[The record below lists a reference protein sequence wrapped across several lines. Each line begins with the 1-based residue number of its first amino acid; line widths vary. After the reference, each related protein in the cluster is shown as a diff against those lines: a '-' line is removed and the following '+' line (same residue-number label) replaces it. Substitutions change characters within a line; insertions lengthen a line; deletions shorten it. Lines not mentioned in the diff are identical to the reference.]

1 MGGLAMVDEDPR
13 SKKSKFIEA
22 YLGGREEE
30 HQKAFSQPASTRP
43 VEPTMA
49 YPWSKPLPKHEERPV
64 QPADTT
70 SQRVSIRDL
79 ALKRAKPYLR
89 PDQDAQEEPRPSP
102 FARHEQPQDLKYQS
116 LFANK
121 RPGFKLVKETA
132 DMKQG
137 PEDPKRKRLCLYD
150 LYAPRIPHDDECRP
164 IEPRERP
171 REEPVHEEAPVKQA
185 HEEEPAPVVMTDQE
199 RDEVKEVANSL
210 LWGPKKK
217 TTSPKPV
224 SMDKPILKIGPA
236 KTAPLPEPEPEAEVP
251 PHEEEKAVEEVTP
264 EAEGPKAETAE
275 AKGASGE
282 FCPSCGTKYTDHLV
296 PLICTGCGTVNC
308 TKCNNYEHEHIK
320 TSIYYDYKF
329 DWPLCIACYSKAYNI
344 QKTMAKAMTCFG
356 NGNLTY
362 AVYYAQNA
370 IRMDPKSKY
379 AEDAARLIQRVDDAK
394 VKKDAMDKAWKVQS
408 QKLTRAKFQD
418 PGWQQK
424 KA

>member
-1 MGGLAMVDEDPR
+1 MVDEDPR

-22 YLGGREEE
+22 YLGQREEE
-30 HQKAFSQPASTRP
+30 HQKVYSQPASTRP

-49 YPWSKPLPKHEERPV
+49 YPWSKPLPKHEERS
-64 QPADTT
+64 QPQADTT
-70 SQRVSIRDL
+70 SQHVSIRDL

-89 PDQDAQEEPRPSP
+89 PDQDAQEEPRPSLYQK
-102 FARHEQPQDLKYQS
+102 HETSDAKYQS

-137 PEDPKRKRLCLYD
+137 PDDPKRKRLCLYD

-164 IEPRERP
+164 VEHHESP
-171 REEPVHEEAPVKQA
+171 REEHVHEEAPVKQV
-185 HEEEPAPVVMTDQE
+185 HEEEPAPIVMTDQE
-199 RDEVKEVANSL
+199 REEVKEVADSL

-217 TTSPKPV
+217 TAPRPGPT
-224 SMDKPILKIGPA
+224 DKPILKVGPA
-236 KTAPLPEPEPEAEVP
+236 KVAPLLEPEPEVEVP
-251 PHEEEKAVEEVTP
+251 PHEEEKTVEDVRPEV
-264 EAEGPKAETAE
+264 EGPQAETAQE
-275 AKGASGE
+275 KGAGGE
-282 FCPSCGTKYTDHLV
+282 FCPSCGAKYTDHLV
-296 PLICTGCGTVNC
+296 PQICTSCGTVRC
-308 TKCNNYEHEHIK
+308 TKCNNYEHEHVK

-329 DWPLCIACYSKAYNI
+329 EWPLCIACYSKAYNI
-344 QKTMAKAMTCFG
+344 QKTMSKAMTCFG

-370 IRMDPKSKY
+370 IRMDPNSKY
-379 AEDAARLIQRVDDAK
+379 AEDAARLIQRVDEAK
-394 VKKDAMDKAWKVQS
+394 KEAMDKAWKAQS